1 MILINIDVAKLA
13 GVAVVAL
20 ALVYLVVA
28 ERRESR

>member
-20 ALVYLVVA
+20 AVAYLVA
-28 ERRESR
+28 LERRESR